1 MKAKVLKTFRDKDT
15 DLLHRKGTK
24 IEVTNKRY
32 EEINSTSFG
41 ILIEEIT
48 EDGEIDYIALE
59 KMNKES
65 IVKYA
70 KEVKDIELNMNMTK
84 AEMIELLEE

>member
-1 MKAKVLKTFRDKDT
+1 MKVKVLRTFRDKDT
-15 DLLHRKGTK
+15 DLLHRKGNK
-24 IEVTNKRY
+24 IEVTKKRF

-41 ILIEEIT
+41 ILLEEIEE
-48 EDGEIDYIALE
+48 DGAIDQISLK

-70 KEVKDIELNMNMTK
+70 KEVKDIELTMNMTRD
-84 AEMIELLEE
+84 EMLEKLGD